1 MTAARHD
8 RGVTFEET
16 LAVLHGWLGREL
28 DVAIQTSDG
37 TVVANIA
44 GRLEAGSDL
53 SARGQAGPIFFQLG
67 GVGATGF
74 FIGESDFRTGWWVD
88 KEQTLLGVSVGDVQL
103 LIDSDAQ

>member
-1 MTAARHD
+1 MTLD
-8 RGVTFEET
+8 ET

-28 DVAIQTSDG
+28 DVAIQTSEG

-53 SARGQAGPIFFQLG
+53 SARGQEGPIFFQLG
-67 GVGATGF
+67 GAGETGF

-88 KEQTLLGVSVGDVQL
+88 KERTLLGVSVGAVQFL
-103 LIDSDAQ
+103 VDSNA